1 MKGKGGW
8 QNIIVNSTSW
18 ILSLFSIEGNIV
30 AYHFN
35 NFKNPNMNIDFPE
48 ETG

>member
-8 QNIIVNSTSW
+8 QNLIANSTTW
-18 ILSLFSIEGNIV
+18 ILSLFSVEGNIT
-30 AYHFN
+30 YHFN
-35 NFKNPNMNIDFPE
+35 NFKSPNMNTDFPE